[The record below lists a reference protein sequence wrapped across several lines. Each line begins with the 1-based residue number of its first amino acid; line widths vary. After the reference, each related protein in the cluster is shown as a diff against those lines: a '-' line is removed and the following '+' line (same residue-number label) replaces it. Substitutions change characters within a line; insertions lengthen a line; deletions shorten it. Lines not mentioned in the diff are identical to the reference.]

1 LLKLKKTENKM
12 KNLPIKF
19 IAATFLVFLT
29 GTKLFAQTTKVEIMA
44 TGLTCSMCSNAI
56 NKQLKSLTEVDS
68 IGTDLNTNTFT
79 VYFKK
84 DMELE
89 PKVLKN
95 AVEKAGFFVGSMVLT
110 AKFHTPTIED
120 NTVLKVKDAT
130 YTFIDIKNPVSHV
143 EAKYRVLD
151 KGFVTQKEYKKL
163 VKSYSKY
170 PSYAVEN
177 ENDYHLKTL

>member
-1 LLKLKKTENKM
+1 MKT
-12 KNLPIKF
+12 LPIQF
-19 IAATFLVFLT
+19 IAASLLVLLT
-29 GTKLFAQTTKVEIMA
+29 GVKSYSQISKVEIMA

-56 NKQLKSLTEVDS
+56 NKQLKSIPEIDS
-68 IGTDLNTNTFT
+68 TSTDLNTNTFT

-84 DMELE
+84 GNSLQ

-110 AKFHTPTIED
+110 AKFDTPKIED
-120 NTVLKVKDAT
+120 NVTVKIDEAT
-130 YTFIDIKNPVSHV
+130 YSFIDTKNAVADTEV
-143 EAKYRVLD
+143 KFRVLD

-170 PSYAVEN
+170 PGYATEN
-177 ENDYHLKTL
+177 ENDYYLKAL

>member
-1 LLKLKKTENKM
+1 MKT
-12 KNLPIKF
+12 LYIKF
-19 IAATFLVFLT
+19 IALTFLLAGVKSYSQI
-29 GTKLFAQTTKVEIMA
+29 TKAEIMA

-56 NKQLKSLTEVDS
+56 NKQLKSFTEVDS

-84 DMELE
+84 DNSLE
-89 PKVLKN
+89 PKVLKK

-110 AKFHTPTIED
+110 AKFHVDKIED
-120 NTVLKVKDAT
+120 NTTLKVDDAT
-130 YTFIDIKNPVSHV
+130 YTFIDIKKPVEHA

-163 VKSYSKY
+163 LKSYSKY
-170 PSYAVEN
+170 PDYATEN
-177 ENDYHLKTL
+177 ENDYYLKAL

>member
-1 LLKLKKTENKM
+1 MKT
-12 KNLPIKF
+12 LHIKF
-19 IAATFLVFLT
+19 VAATLLVLLT
-29 GTKLFAQTTKVEIMA
+29 GVKSYSQITKAEIMA

-56 NKQLKSLTEVDS
+56 NKQLKSLTQVDS

-84 DMELE
+84 NNTLQ

-110 AKFHTPTIED
+110 AKFDTPKIED
-120 NTVLKVKDAT
+120 NATVKIDDVT
-130 YTFIDIKNPVSHV
+130 YTFIDTKNAVADT
-143 EAKYRVLD
+143 EAKFRVLD

-163 VKSYSKY
+163 IKSYSKY
-170 PSYAVEN
+170 PGYATEN
-177 ENDYHLKTL
+177 ENDYYLKAL

>member
-1 LLKLKKTENKM
+1 M
-12 KNLPIKF
+12 KNSYIKF
-19 IAATFLVFLT
+19 IATAVVLLLT
-29 GTKLFAQTTKVEIMA
+29 GAKSYSQITKAEIMA

-56 NKQLKSLTEVDS
+56 NKQLKSFTEVDS

-84 DMELE
+84 DNSLE

-120 NTVLKVKDAT
+120 NTTLKMDDAT
-130 YTFIDIKNPVSHV
+130 YTFIDIKNPVAHQ

-151 KGFVTQKEYKKL
+151 KGFVTSKEYKKL
-163 VKSYSKY
+163 LKSYSKY
-170 PSYAVEN
+170 PGYATEN
-177 ENDYHLKTL
+177 ENDYYLKAL

>member
-1 LLKLKKTENKM
+1 MKT
-12 KNLPIKF
+12 LHIKF
-19 IAATFLVFLT
+19 LATALVLLLT
-29 GTKLFAQTTKVEIMA
+29 GAKSYSQITKAEIMA

-56 NKQLKSLTEVDS
+56 NKQLKSYTEVDS

-84 DMELE
+84 DNSLE
-89 PKVLKN
+89 PKVLRK

-110 AKFHTPTIED
+110 AKFHTPTIEE
-120 NTVLKVKDAT
+120 NTTLKVDDAT
-130 YTFIDIKNPVSHV
+130 YTFIDIKKPVAH
-143 EAKYRVLD
+143 EETKFRVLD

-170 PSYAVEN
+170 PGYATEN
-177 ENDYHLKTL
+177 ENDYYLKTL

>member
-1 LLKLKKTENKM
+1 MKT
-12 KNLPIKF
+12 LHIKF
-19 IAATFLVFLT
+19 LATALVLLLT
-29 GTKLFAQTTKVEIMA
+29 GAKSYSQITKAEIMA

-56 NKQLKSLTEVDS
+56 NKQLKSYTEVDS

-84 DMELE
+84 DNSLE
-89 PKVLKN
+89 PKVLRK

-110 AKFHTPTIED
+110 AKFHTPTIEE
-120 NTVLKVKDAT
+120 NTTLKVDDAT
-130 YTFIDIKNPVSHV
+130 YTFIDIKKPVAHE
-143 EAKYRVLD
+143 EAKFRVLD

-170 PSYAVEN
+170 PGYATEN
-177 ENDYHLKTL
+177 ENDYYLKTL

>member
-1 LLKLKKTENKM
+1 M
-12 KNLPIKF
+12 KIVNIKF
-19 IAATFLVFLT
+19 LAIALLVLIT
-29 GTKLFAQTTKVEIMA
+29 SVKSYSQISKAEIMA

-56 NKQLKSLTEVDS
+56 NKQLKAMPEVDS
-68 IGTDLNTNTFT
+68 VGTDLNTNTFT

-84 DMELE
+84 NSPLQ

-110 AKFHTPTIED
+110 MPFDNLKVED
-120 NTVLKVKDAT
+120 NSVVKKGDASFV
-130 YTFIDIKNPVSHV
+130 FIDTKAQILSG
-143 EAKYRVLD
+143 ETRVKISD

-170 PSYAVEN
+170 PTYAVEKEN
-177 ENDYHLKTL
+177 EYHVKTL

>member
-1 LLKLKKTENKM
+1 MKT
-12 KNLPIKF
+12 LSIKF
-19 IAATFLVFLT
+19 IAAALLVILS
-29 GTKLFAQTTKVEIMA
+29 GVKSYSQTTKVEIMA

-56 NKQLKSLTEVDS
+56 NKQLKSYTEVDS

-84 DMELE
+84 DQSLQ

-110 AKFHTPTIED
+110 AKFHTDKIED
-120 NTVLKVKDAT
+120 NTTLKVGDAT
-130 YTFIDIKNPVSHV
+130 YNFIDIKNPVAHA
-143 EAKYRVLD
+143 EAKYKVLD

-170 PSYAVEN
+170 PGYITEN
-177 ENDYHLKTL
+177 ENEYYLKAI

>member
-1 LLKLKKTENKM
+1 MKTIS
-12 KNLPIKF
+12 IKF
-19 IAATFLVFLT
+19 IAVTLLVMLT
-29 GTKLFAQTTKVEIMA
+29 GLKSNAQISKVEIMA

-79 VYFKK
+79 VYFKENK
-84 DMELE
+84 ELQ

-120 NTVLKVKDAT
+120 NTVLKVNDAT
-130 YTFIDIKNPVSHV
+130 YTFIDIKNPVAHTV
-143 EAKYRVLD
+143 AKYRVLD

-177 ENDYHLKTL
+177 ENDYHLKAI

>member
-1 LLKLKKTENKM
+1 M
-12 KNLPIKF
+12 KNSYIKF
-19 IAATFLVFLT
+19 IATAVVLLLT
-29 GTKLFAQTTKVEIMA
+29 GAKSYSQITKAEIMA

-56 NKQLKSLTEVDS
+56 NKQLKSYTEVDS

-84 DMELE
+84 DNSLE

-120 NTVLKVKDAT
+120 NTTLKMDDAT
-130 YTFIDIKNPVSHV
+130 YTFIDIKNPVAHQ

-151 KGFVTQKEYKKL
+151 KGFVTSKEYKKL
-163 VKSYSKY
+163 IKSYSKY
-170 PSYAVEN
+170 PGYATEN
-177 ENDYHLKTL
+177 ENDYYLKAL

>member
-1 LLKLKKTENKM
+1 MKTIN
-12 KNLPIKF
+12 IKF
-19 IAATFLVFLT
+19 IAVALVLLLT
-29 GTKLFAQTTKVEIMA
+29 GVKSYSQTTKVEIMA

-56 NKQLKSLTEVDS
+56 NKQLKSYTEVDS

-84 DMELE
+84 DKSLQ

-110 AKFHTPTIED
+110 AKFHTDKIED
-120 NTVLKVKDAT
+120 NTTLKIDDAT
-130 YTFIDIKNPVSHV
+130 YNFIDIKNPVAHA
-143 EAKYRVLD
+143 EAKYRILN

-163 VKSYSKY
+163 LKSYAKY
-170 PSYAVEN
+170 PAYAVETEN
-177 ENDYHLKTL
+177 EYYLKAL

>member
-1 LLKLKKTENKM
+1 MKT
-12 KNLPIKF
+12 LPIKS
-19 IAATFLVFLT
+19 IAATLILLLAGVNSYSQI
-29 GTKLFAQTTKVEIMA
+29 TKAEIMA

-56 NKQLKSLTEVDS
+56 NKQLKSFTEVDS

-84 DMELE
+84 DNSLE
-89 PKVLKN
+89 PKVLKK

-110 AKFHTPTIED
+110 AKFHTPKIED
-120 NTVLKVKDAT
+120 NTTLKVDETT
-130 YTFIDIKNPVSHV
+130 YTFIDIKNPVAHA

-151 KGFVTQKEYKKL
+151 KGFLTQKEYKKL

-170 PSYAVEN
+170 PGYATEN
-177 ENDYHLKTL
+177 ENDYYLKTL

>member
-1 LLKLKKTENKM
+1 M
-12 KNLPIKF
+12 KNLSIKF
-19 IAATFLVFLT
+19 IAATFLLVAT
-29 GTKLFAQTTKVEIMA
+29 SISTYAQTTKVEIMA

-56 NKQLKSLTEVDS
+56 NKQLKSFTQVDS

-84 DMELE
+84 DQALS

-110 AKFHTPTIED
+110 TKFHTPTIED
-120 NTVLKVKDAT
+120 NSTVKIEEDT
-130 YTFIDIKNPVSHV
+130 YNFIDIKKPVQHV

-163 VKSYSKY
+163 LKAYAKY
-170 PSYAVEN
+170 PAYATEN
-177 ENDYHLKTL
+177 ENDYFLKTI

>member
-1 LLKLKKTENKM
+1 MKTLN
-12 KNLPIKF
+12 IKF
-19 IAATFLVFLT
+19 IAVALVLLLT
-29 GTKLFAQTTKVEIMA
+29 GVNSYSQTTKVEIMA

-56 NKQLKSLTEVDS
+56 NKQLKSYTEVDS

-84 DMELE
+84 DQSLQ

-110 AKFHTPTIED
+110 AKFHTDKIED
-120 NTVLKVKDAT
+120 NTTLKVDDAT
-130 YTFIDIKNPVSHV
+130 YNFIDIKTPVAHA
-143 EAKYRVLD
+143 EAKYRILN

-163 VKSYSKY
+163 LKSYSKY
-170 PSYAVEN
+170 PDYAVEN
-177 ENDYHLKTL
+177 ENEYYLKAL

>member
-1 LLKLKKTENKM
+1 M
-12 KNLPIKF
+12 KILPIKF
-19 IAATFLVFLT
+19 IAATFLVLLT
-29 GTKLFAQTTKVEIMA
+29 GLKSNAQISKVEIMA

-56 NKQLKSLTEVDS
+56 NKQLKSLTQVDS

-84 DMELE
+84 DNTLQ

-110 AKFHTPTIED
+110 AKFDTPKIED
-120 NTVLKVKDAT
+120 NATVKIDDVT
-130 YTFIDIKNPVSHV
+130 YTFIDIKNPIAHG
-143 EAKYRVLD
+143 ETKYRVLD

-170 PSYAVEN
+170 PGYATEN
-177 ENDYHLKTL
+177 ENDYYLKAL